1 MIAILTP
8 FEFNWRK
15 TLIVLC
21 VCDSTSSARHH
32 INFWNLVTPRVG
44 NTYAIYAV
52 QAYFNAELT
61 TINKTFIS
69 CVLLLCAFISTVER
83 DELKYLSIRLL
94 LKVESC
100 NNLQYTSRLYNTVYK
115 LVEHPIRRQGRIE
128 F

>member
-1 MIAILTP
+1 MYSVYVIVPPQPGTIAISGIWSLP
-8 FEFNWRK
+8 E
-15 TLIVLC
+15 LGIY
-21 VCDSTSSARHH
+21 
-32 INFWNLVTPRVG
+32 
-44 NTYAIYAV
+44 TYAIYAV

-69 CVLLLCAFISTVER
+69 CVLLWAIIYVPFMSRVDQ

-100 NNLQYTSRLYNTVYK
+100 NNLQCTSRLYNTVYK
-115 LVEHPIRRQGRIE
+115 LVEHPIRRQDHIE